1 MTHWCVLAA
10 VAAMNWGGFFIYDF
24 PASLSTSLSKH
35 LSLSDHQF
43 AYLVSVLYTVY
54 AIPNTVLPFLTGPAV
69 QRLGERAVL
78 LTIVSSII
86 LGQLLFALAI
96 HTRLELG
103 MIVGRVLIGL
113 GGEVVGVLGCEII
126 TRWFQDKSLSLA
138 LAINLGAGRLG
149 SVANTTIIP
158 RLIELYGV
166 ASATW
171 IATALSLGVAT
182 VGATY
187 LLTITKPRVDKPW
200 IRNEDNPKFI
210 VRLSFDQFSPG
221 YWQLALICLLSYG
234 CLNTFTN
241 SAQRFLA
248 MCYYHGDQRTAG
260 SALSIIFILSGLLV
274 PPFGLLLD
282 SFSPTNY
289 PRALITS
296 SIFLICAHASFLT
309 GATTSPIAPLCLLG
323 TAEALFSVSFWA
335 SVVRCLLPLPLPTEA
350 HAHNTPLLKTEDG
363 RTEQVHE
370 AIQSS
375 TSPEHPESAG
385 EGAGDKRGA
394 AKPAVCHSDAARTLG
409 LGMMCSLLNTSTAVV
424 PVALAVMEN
433 LAGLLGLEAVFLA
446 LALAGFLA
454 AVRLAWI

>member
-1 MTHWCVLAA
+1 MTHWRVLAA
-10 VAAMNWGGFFIYDF
+10 VAAMNWGGFFIYDI
-24 PASLSTSLSKH
+24 PAALSTPLSKH
-35 LSLSDHQF
+35 LSLPDRQY

-69 QRLGERAVL
+69 QRFGERALL
-78 LTIVSSII
+78 LTITLNIT
-86 LGQLLFALAI
+86 LGQLLFALAL
-96 HTRLELG
+96 HTKFELG

-149 SVANTTIIP
+149 SVANTTIVP

-171 IATALSLGVAT
+171 AATALSLSVAA

-187 LLTITKPRVDKPW
+187 LLTITKPGTDQTRVRDG
-200 IRNEDNPKFI
+200 DAPKSI
-210 VRLSFDQFSPG
+210 VALSFRQFPPG

-248 MCYYHGDQRTAG
+248 MRYYQGDQRAAG
-260 SALSIIFILSGLLV
+260 SALSILFICSGSLV

-282 SFSPTNY
+282 SLSSTNY

-296 SIFLICAHASFLT
+296 NIFLISAHAIFLT
-309 GATTSPIAPLCLLG
+309 GTSASPILPLCLLG
-323 TAEALFSVSFWA
+323 AADALFGVSFWA
-335 SVVRCLLPLPLPTEA
+335 SVVRCLLPLPLANETHVHE
-350 HAHNTPLLKTEDG
+350 TPLLKTEDG
-363 RTEQVHE
+363 RTEQAFE
-370 AIQSS
+370 SNLSS
-375 TSPEHPESAG
+375 TIPDHPESAG
-385 EGAGDKRGA
+385 EDVGDERRA
-394 AKPAVCHSDAARTLG
+394 ARPAVYRSDAVRTLG
-409 LGMMCSLLNTSTAVV
+409 LGIMSSLLNTSTAVV

-454 AVRLAWI
+454 AMRLA